1 MCRYKGDEKEVQ
13 NGENKLCGR
22 GYQTYVSALQTKKH
36 TEKIKEPQI
45 R

>member
-1 MCRYKGDEKEVQ
+1 MCRYKCDEKEVQ

-22 GYQTYVSALQTKKH
+22 GYQTDVSALQTKKH
-36 TEKIKEPQI
+36 TEKVEEPPI